1 MPHPDPISLPPAN
14 TLEPPEPSTPEER
27 TPMLDVHP
35 AHHAATTWRDFF
47 IHIATIVLGLLIA
60 VGIEQT
66 VEYIH
71 HRHQIADAR
80 EALRIE
86 HEQNRIRYR
95 LFTQEFYRQK
105 DAVQTNLASLL
116 YLQQHPGISA
126 AKLPNKIVWHIFYQ
140 HFNDSAWQSAQRSG
154 VIALMPQDEVRHD
167 AGFYVYLDKVAGAT
181 ASLTQSF
188 AAARRYLFQDADPSH
203 LTPAQIAEQ
212 IDLTKTV
219 LVNLYGQGTYLRNLS
234 IDYKEFGPA
243 PTSAE
248 LLGMMHDTDMEST
261 LPLIQK
267 NLEQQRLADELKDST
282 GSPSQ

>member
-1 MPHPDPISLPPAN
+1 
-14 TLEPPEPSTPEER
+14 
-27 TPMLDVHP
+27 MLDVHP

-47 IHIATIVLGLLIA
+47 IHIATIVLGLLLA

-66 VEYIH
+66 VEYLH
-71 HRHQIADAR
+71 HRNQIADAR

-95 LFTQEFYRQK
+95 LFTQELHRQK
-105 DAVQTNLASLL
+105 DAVEANLSSLI
-116 YLQQHPGISA
+116 YLQQHPGTSA
-126 AKLPNKIVWHIFYQ
+126 AKLPNKIVWHVFYQ

-167 AGFYVYLDKVAGAT
+167 AGFYAYLDKVAGAT
-181 ASLTQSF
+181 TSLTQSF

-203 LTPAQIAEQ
+203 LTPAQIAEE

-219 LVNLYGQGTYLRNLS
+219 LVDLYSQGTYLRNLS

-243 PTSAE
+243 PTSPE

>member
-1 MPHPDPISLPPAN
+1 
-14 TLEPPEPSTPEER
+14 
-27 TPMLDVHP
+27 MLDVHP

-60 VGIEQT
+60 VGLEQT
-66 VEYIH
+66 VEYFH

-95 LFTQEFYRQK
+95 LFIQEFHRQK
-105 DAVQTNLASLL
+105 DAVEANLSSLL
-116 YLQQHPGISA
+116 YLQQHPGTSA

-140 HFNDSAWQSAQRSG
+140 RFNDSAWQSAQRSG

-167 AGFYVYLDKVAGAT
+167 AGFYLYVDKVADAT

-188 AAARRYLFQDADPSH
+188 AAARSYLFQDSDPSH
-203 LTPAQIAEQ
+203 LTPAQIAQQ
-212 IDLTKTV
+212 IDLTKAV
-219 LVNLYGQGTYLRNLS
+219 LVNLYSQGTYLRNLS
-234 IDYKEFGPA
+234 IDYQEFGPA
-243 PTSAE
+243 PTSQE
-248 LLGMMHDTDMEST
+248 LLGMMHDTDIEST

-267 NLEQQRLADELKDST
+267 NLEQQRLADELKDPISR
-282 GSPSQ
+282 PSQ